1 MMADLSV
8 LHEIA
13 TDRLARI
20 RVITSEW
27 QKDEFTFRTDPSGAH
42 QALTRIIDVLNDY
55 GDEGE
60 HG

>member
-27 QKDEFTFRTDPSGAH
+27 QSGEFSFSLGDGPTGAH
-42 QALTRIIDVLNDY
+42 VALTRIIDVLNEV
-55 GDEGE
+55 EGK
-60 HG
+60 

>member
-1 MMADLSV
+1 MMTDLSV

-20 RVITSEW
+20 RVITAGW
-27 QKDEFTFRTDPSGAH
+27 LMGEFTFRTDPSAAH

-55 GDEGE
+55 GDEGKR
-60 HG
+60 